1 MKILNDL
8 QLFLKLIPIVLKGW
22 ANLFLKMYLKLA
34 EFWNEKNMLEKSIFV
49 LLFIQLAFSAQ
60 GWVDYS
66 VNFNQQE
73 NISVSVKMNIFFIL
87 FSLINFFFVGF
98 WRSFW
103 VKYIFVTL
111 QSIMVIILIA
121 GFIDPSWLFVD
132 FKKNSDYQ
140 FNWMGYVFAIVLLV
154 NTASFFLMDDSGS
167 KI

>member
-1 MKILNDL
+1 M
-8 QLFLKLIPIVLKGW
+8 KLIPIVLKGW

-34 EFWNEKNMLEKSIFV
+34 EFWTEKDSIEKGLFI
-49 LLFIQLAFSAQ
+49 LLFIQLGFSAQ

-111 QSIMVIILIA
+111 QTIMVVILLA
-121 GFIDPSWLFVD
+121 GFIDPEWLFVD
-132 FKKNSDYQ
+132 FNRSSDYH
-140 FNWMGYVFAIVLLV
+140 FNWIAYVFTVVLLL
-154 NTASFFLMDDSGS
+154 NTASFFLMNSSDRF